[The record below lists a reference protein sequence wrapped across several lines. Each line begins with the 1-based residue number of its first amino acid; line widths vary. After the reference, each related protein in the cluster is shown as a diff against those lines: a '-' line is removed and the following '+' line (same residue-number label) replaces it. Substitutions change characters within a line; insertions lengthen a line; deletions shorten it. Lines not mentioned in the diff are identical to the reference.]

1 MGHLYRL
8 LARPRQPM
16 GRGRRC
22 KGIAL
27 SLCEAGVEAAAKYLA
42 AGPDSG
48 EWFNLNVKSG
58 MTYTCALFP

>member
-1 MGHLYRL
+1 
-8 LARPRQPM
+8 M